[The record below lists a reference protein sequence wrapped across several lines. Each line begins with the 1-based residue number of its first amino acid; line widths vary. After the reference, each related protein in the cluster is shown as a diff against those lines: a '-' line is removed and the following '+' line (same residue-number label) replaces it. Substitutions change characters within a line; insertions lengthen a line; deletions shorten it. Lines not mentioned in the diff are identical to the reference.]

1 MTGLA
6 PDKTL
11 QYRMPPF
18 AGADEILAIGE
29 RVVDRT
35 QCASGL
41 PLGIPGVGL
50 GAISSGGFSGGT
62 WVSVGRLAQG

>member
-18 AGADEILAIGE
+18 AGADEISAIGE

-41 PLGIPGVGL
+41 TLGIPGVG
-50 GAISSGGFSGGT
+50 
-62 WVSVGRLAQG
+62 